1 MKKIKSGV
9 YGLNPLLDG
18 GINQGSTT
26 VVIGCAGAGKTTF
39 ATQFIRRGLENG
51 QEGIFVSLDENKE
64 QIVKE
69 AVEMGWGEILEY
81 IDDGLLVFID
91 ASGKDFSRFIKE
103 ELPGFVDEW
112 KGADAR
118 IVVDPLTPVIWA
130 VEDRY
135 MQRDLLSFMF
145 KQMRRVGTV
154 VCTLEEHSSAGDLSG
169 EEVVIP
175 MYLADT
181 VIHLRY
187 RLAEPGLERMLKVAK
202 CRSSRHSE
210 HYHPYRI
217 LRGFGIVVERGDRE
231 TPPPRD
237 RTEEIKAL
245 LARKRGEIPQA
256 IYRRIHKSLDYVT
269 DQDLGDLTPE
279 EVVEAV
285 LDEYMPEE
293 KVGPKAGTPRP
304 TPRASRSGRRR

>member
-9 YGLNPLLDG
+9 YGLNALMDG

-39 ATQFIRRGLENG
+39 ATQFIRRGLEDG

-69 AVEMGWGEILEY
+69 AVEMGWRDILDY

-91 ASGKDFSRFIKE
+91 ASGKEFSRFIKE
-103 ELPGFVDEW
+103 ELPGFVEEW
-112 KGADAR
+112 RGADAR

-130 VEDRY
+130 VQDRY
-135 MQRDLLSFMF
+135 TQRDLLSFMF
-145 KQMRRVGTV
+145 KQLRRVGTV
-154 VCTLEEHSSAGDLSG
+154 VCTLEEHGSAGDLSG
-169 EEVVIP
+169 NEVVIP

-187 RLAEPGLERMLKVAK
+187 RLTDEGVNRMLKVAK

-210 HYHPYRI
+210 FYHPYHI
-217 LRGFGIVVERGDRE
+217 IRGFGIIVETGRFRDVKTRKAPERLRE
-231 TPPPRD
+231 LLRDNARKLPPRVVQ
-237 RTEEIKAL
+237 RLI
-245 LARKRGEIPQA
+245 RA
-256 IYRRIHKSLDYVT
+256 IN
-269 DQDLGDLTPE
+269 DLTDADFEKIPPE
-279 EVVEAV
+279 EVMEKIIR
-285 LDEYMPEE
+285 EY
-293 KVGPKAGTPRP
+293 
-304 TPRASRSGRRR
+304 SD